1 MSDTV
6 MCQHFSGQFSK
17 YFLAVSSDFCH
28 FVFPIILVS
37 HVNFKQMKRKG
48 FALWNDRAVPFT
60 QGIFTT
66 VMILLQYLH
75 GTG

>member
-1 MSDTV
+1 MPFYGCFRSCYYDWVSSPKTDREKENEV

-37 HVNFKQMKRKG
+37 HVNFK
-48 FALWNDRAVPFT
+48 
-60 QGIFTT
+60 
-66 VMILLQYLH
+66 
-75 GTG
+75 